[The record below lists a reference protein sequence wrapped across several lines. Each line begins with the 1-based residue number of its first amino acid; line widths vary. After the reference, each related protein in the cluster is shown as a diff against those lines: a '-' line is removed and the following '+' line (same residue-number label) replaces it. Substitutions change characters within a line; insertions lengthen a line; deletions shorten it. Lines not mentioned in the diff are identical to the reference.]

1 MNLHL
6 ERATMSPLLR
16 SLLSRFAFPSAIVLV
31 LVGSIAAQDS
41 STGALRGTVE
51 DTGGGRIAAAEISV
65 QNAANGT
72 SRKTISDV
80 EGNFSVQMLT
90 PGEYSVRVDAPG
102 MQAQVRPGVLVE
114 LGAETLLQF
123 QMRVAETKE
132 TVTVS
137 GQPTLV
143 DTVPSGV
150 SSLLDERAIN
160 DLPLNGRRFTDLAL
174 LAPGVTQ
181 DPRGMTSSSNGDL
194 AFGGVRGYQ
203 SSFLVDGADNNN
215 AFFAQAR
222 GRYRAPYQF
231 SNEVVQEFRV
241 SSNAYGAELGR
252 AGGAVVNVVTKSG
265 SNHLHG
271 TAFYYLRDSAL
282 NAQHPFVDFKPEDRQ
297 HQFGFTVG
305 GPIRRNRIFFFGGFD
320 QHAFHVPTVVRFADG
335 SSVVTPQKGQEPLYH
350 GDYEDSDKDI
360 VFAAAAQLT
369 GLAGTHRSAL
379 LGSAGVFK
387 LDITLTPKHYL
398 SARMNT
404 SRYWGANN
412 VFFDPSSPITN
423 YAISDNGEESVRT
436 ESGVVSLSSA
446 LTFHLT
452 SHLRAQFSRDQQ
464 ESSTNSSDPLTR
476 IYGIIDGFGRS
487 SILPRQTR
495 EHRFHLAETISL
507 EGKRHSWKFGGDALL
522 TWINNFFPSLFGGEY
537 IFDDLRVDPWT
548 FAPMTYGMK
557 TTPLRAYAHGV
568 PRYYIQNFGSAVS
581 HPDTNE
587 YSVFAQDT
595 VRLTGRLALSLG
607 LRYDLQT
614 FSKNGLVSNP
624 LWPLSGKVPLDT
636 DNFAPRIGLAY
647 SVGEERPLIVRAG
660 YGWFYTRIPQIYTSA
675 IASDNGIASTHLI
688 LDNMDFYDRQF
699 FPSYPHPLASCALNA
714 GSCPVPENIA
724 GRLTTEVSAFS
735 ANYRTP
741 HVEQASLN
749 LEKEFAHRMAAGLSF
764 LHVRGQNLLRAR
776 DVNLPEPQV
785 VEYPVYDESE
795 TNLLGYYNVQTFS
808 QWQLMRS
815 ISCPFPPCI
824 NPLRRP
830 IPELGAINVFESAAS
845 SQYDGLTFSVKR
857 RMTHG
862 LYFRLGYTWAHA
874 VDNGQDALVAGRPAT
889 VQNSYAA
896 SAEKGSSVTDQRH
909 RFVFSWIAEPQP
921 FAQGQEL
928 LGKIFND
935 WKFAG
940 VVTAGSGRPFEAR
953 IVGDPNRDG
962 NSVNDRLPGVGR
974 NAFTGPDYAT
984 TDLRISRSFL
994 LGEKTKFELLAES
1007 FNLFNR
1013 QNQRVTVSDDGFLNA
1028 AGQFVGIDKRIGI
1041 NYFPAYYRRTTDFRR
1056 ATDAYAPRQIQFAIR
1071 FTF

>member
-1 MNLHL
+1 MLPFLRLLH
-6 ERATMSPLLR
+6 SK
-16 SLLSRFAFPSAIVLV
+16 FASWCVFVVVFAAAV
-31 LVGSIAAQDS
+31 AAQDS

-51 DTGGGRIAAAEISV
+51 DTGGGRIASAEITV
-65 QNAANGT
+65 LNTATGARRT
-72 SRKTISDV
+72 TVCDE
-80 EGNFSVQMLT
+80 EGSFAVQMLA
-90 PGEYSVRVDAPG
+90 PGEYSVQVSAPG
-102 MQAQVRPGVLVE
+102 MQGQVRPAVRVE
-114 LGAETLLQF
+114 LGAETQIQF
-123 QMRVAETKE
+123 QLRVAETKE

-137 GQPTLV
+137 GQPALV

-160 DLPLNGRRFTDLAL
+160 SLPLNGRRFTDLAL

-271 TAFYYLRDSAL
+271 AAFYYLRDSAF
-282 NAQHPFVDFKPEDRQ
+282 NAQHPFVDFKPQDRQ
-297 HQFGFTVG
+297 HQFGFTLG
-305 GPIRRNRIFFFGGFD
+305 GPIRRNRMFFFGGFD
-320 QHAFHVPTVVRFADG
+320 QHVFHVPAVVRFADG
-335 SSVVTPQKGQEPLYH
+335 SSVVTPQKGAEPLYH
-350 GDYEDSDKDI
+350 GDYEDSDQGL

-369 GLAGTHRSAL
+369 ALAGTYPAAL
-379 LGSAGVFK
+379 LGNAGFLK
-387 LDITLTPKHYL
+387 LDLTLTPRHFF
-398 SARMNT
+398 SARIST

-423 YAISDNGEESVRT
+423 YAISNNGEESVRT
-436 ESGVVSLSSA
+436 ESAVVSLSSA

-452 SHLRAQFSRDQQ
+452 SHLRAQFSRDLQ
-464 ESSTNSSDPLTR
+464 ESSTNSGDTLTR

-507 EGKRHSWKFGGDALL
+507 DGRRHSWKFGGDVLL
-522 TWINNFFPSLFGGEY
+522 TWIKNFFPSLFGGEY
-537 IFDDLRVDPWT
+537 IFDDMRVDPWT

-557 TTPLRAYAHGV
+557 ITPLRAYAHGV
-568 PRYYIQNFGSAVS
+568 PRYYIQNFGAAVS

-587 YSVFAQDT
+587 YAGFAQDT

-607 LRYDLQT
+607 VRYDLQT
-614 FSKNGLVSNP
+614 FSQQGLVSNP
-624 LWPLSGKVPLDT
+624 LWPLSGKVPRDRN
-636 DNFAPRIGLAY
+636 NFAPRLGLAY
-647 SVGEERPLIVRAG
+647 SLGNERPLVIRAG

-675 IASDNGIASTHLI
+675 LATDNGIANTHLI
-688 LDNMDFYDRQF
+688 LDSMDFYDRQV
-699 FPSYPHPLASCALNA
+699 FPSYPNPLGRCGLSAASCAA
-714 GSCPVPENIA
+714 PEDIA
-724 GRLTTEVSAFS
+724 GRLTTEVSSFS
-735 ANYRTP
+735 ARYKTP
-741 HVEQASLN
+741 RVEQASMN
-749 LEKEFAHRMAAGLSF
+749 LEKELAHRMAAGVSF

-808 QWQLMRS
+808 EWQLVRS

-845 SQYDGLTFSVKR
+845 SQYDGLTFSLKR

-862 LYFRLGYTWAHA
+862 LYLRIGYTWAHA
-874 VDNGQDALVAGRPAT
+874 VDNGQDALVAGRPVT

-896 SAEKGSSVTDQRH
+896 SAEKASSVTDQRH
-909 RFVFSWIAEPQP
+909 RFVFSWITEPRP
-921 FAQGQEL
+921 FGRGQEF
-928 LGKIFND
+928 LGAIFND

-940 VVTAGSGRPFEAR
+940 VMTAGSGRPFEAR
-953 IVGDPNRDG
+953 IAGDPNRDG
-962 NSVNDRLPGVGR
+962 NNANDRLPGVGR

-994 LGEKTKFELLAES
+994 LGEKTRLELLAES

-1013 QNQRVTVSDDGFLNA
+1013 QNRRVTVSDDGFLNS
-1028 AGQFVGIDKRIGI
+1028 AGQFVVVDKHIGI
-1041 NYFPAYYRRTTDFRR
+1041 NYFPGYYRRTANFRR
-1056 ATDAYAPRQIQFAIR
+1056 ATDAYAPRQIQFAVR